1 MSDFDIYAF
10 ILCLIVFSLLTA
22 AFAFLI
28 TYVVKLTIKLMRHGA
43 EDERLKKEYT
53 LSQKRA
59 KSVKALSIID
69 KVVSAVLFLAVLGAF
84 SFSMC
89 VNIEDDKVTG
99 DFPTI
104 QVVNSGSM
112 SSKYEGNDYLFK
124 HNLNDQIQTFDV
136 IITHKL
142 PAEKDLKLYDI
153 VVYEVDGLL
162 VVHRIVDIEEPNY
175 KHQERYFLLQG
186 DAVHV
191 PDKFPVKYSQMKG
204 IYRGERIPMVGSFI
218 VFMQSPAGILCML
231 LVIFGFII
239 MPIIEKKIE
248 RERNIRLMAIG
259 FYGTEQT
266 AETPD
271 DEQGETTADER
282 EIKPIT
288 LPDKKP
294 KEEPKEEVKEE
305 KADEKPAED
314 KASDEQTEKP
324 QDNA

>member
-1 MSDFDIYAF
+1 
-10 ILCLIVFSLLTA
+10 
-22 AFAFLI
+22 
-28 TYVVKLTIKLMRHGA
+28 
-43 EDERLKKEYT
+43 
-53 LSQKRA
+53 
-59 KSVKALSIID
+59 
-69 KVVSAVLFLAVLGAF
+69 
-84 SFSMC
+84 
-89 VNIEDDKVTG
+89 
-99 DFPTI
+99 
-104 QVVNSGSM
+104 
-112 SSKYEGNDYLFK
+112 
-124 HNLNDQIQTFDV
+124 
-136 IITHKL
+136 
-142 PAEKDLKLYDI
+142 
-153 VVYEVDGLL
+153 
-162 VVHRIVDIEEPNY
+162 
-175 KHQERYFLLQG
+175 
-186 DAVHV
+186 
-191 PDKFPVKYSQMKG
+191 MKG

-294 KEEPKEEVKEE
+294 KEEPKQEVKEE